1 MANDLIVS
9 GKVLIFSVFLAILIV
24 FSASSSAWAAQL
36 ETAINPNNPTSNFQM
51 TYQRTIVIE
60 YSEGGQLADLLR
72 GKSWEAAVT
81 AGSSDP
87 GVMDLTK
94 RLNQKIQSDES
105 GVKISDLNVD
115 YSVSF
120 NGRGINTL
128 IDYKLILKGAIS
140 DYVITQDQMRTLI
153 DMGWRGL
160 TVQGPVIVEEV
171 EINMPIS
178 ALEVNDPEL
187 YSQLRGTA
195 AEPLLS
201 DNLINADAIKNQPLS
216 NWHFLFDPT
225 GINVDASTYGLS
237 GEISGFVVSHYT
249 MGESSIREGRQVEQ
263 VKEVSFTLDKS
274 YIVRSIQ
281 SADNANIGIIGFGA
295 IDKLGALE
303 IVGVTATPPEG
314 FMTTSTGG
322 FPVGIIY
329 GMAGLAAIG
338 GGIIFFISNRKLK
351 AEAGQTEQTGIDPS
365 RLRAYQTSEGS
376 GGYQTVRGEAQLIDD
391 TGYQQTRS
399 VYDEQKSEEPSNK
412 SQSTRGS
419 LPKGFK
425 KD

>member
-1 MANDLIVS
+1 MS

-24 FSASSSAWAAQL
+24 FSTSSSAWAAQL
-36 ETAINPNNPTSNFQM
+36 ETSINPNNPTSKFQIK
-51 TYQRTIVIE
+51 YQRTVVIE
-60 YSEGGQLADLLR
+60 YNEGGQLADLLR
-72 GKSWEAAVT
+72 GKSWDATVAAD
-81 AGSSDP
+81 SSDS

-94 RLNQKIQSDES
+94 RLNQKIASDES

-120 NGRGINTL
+120 NGRGTNTL
-128 IDYKLILKGAIS
+128 IDYKLILKGDIS
-140 DYVITQDQMRTLI
+140 DYVITKDQIRALV

-160 TVQGPVIVEEV
+160 TVQGPVIVDGVEV
-171 EINMPIS
+171 NMPIS
-178 ALEVNDPEL
+178 ALEVNDAEM
-187 YSQLRGTA
+187 YSLIRGTA

-201 DNLINADAIKNQPLS
+201 ENLINAEAIKNQPLS

-225 GINVDASTYGLS
+225 GINVDAGTYGLS

-263 VKEVSFTLDKS
+263 IKEVTFTLDRP
-274 YIVRSIQ
+274 YVVRSIQ

-295 IDKLGALE
+295 IDKLGELE
-303 IVGVTATPPEG
+303 IIGVTPKAPENFG
-314 FMTTSTGG
+314 TTSTGG

-329 GMAGLAAIG
+329 GMAALAAIG
-338 GGIIFFISNRKLK
+338 GGAIFFISNRKLK

-391 TGYQQTRS
+391 TSYQKTRS
-399 VYDEQKSEEPSNK
+399 VYDEQKSEEPSTK

>member
-1 MANDLIVS
+1 MS

-24 FSASSSAWAAQL
+24 FSTSSAAWAAQL
-36 ETAINPNNPTSNFQM
+36 ETSINPNNPTSKFQIK
-51 TYQRTIVIE
+51 YQRTVVIE
-60 YSEGGQLADLLR
+60 YAEGGQLADMLR
-72 GKSWEAAVT
+72 GKSWESVVVAD
-81 AGSSDP
+81 SSDS
-87 GVMDLTK
+87 GVLDLTN
-94 RLNQKIQSDES
+94 RLNQKIASDES
-105 GVKISDLNVD
+105 GVKISNLSVD
-115 YSVSF
+115 YSASF

-128 IDYKLILKGAIS
+128 IDYKLILNGEIS
-140 DYVITQDQMRTLI
+140 DYVITKDQLRSLI

-160 TVQGPVIVEEV
+160 TVQGPVMVGGV

-178 ALEVNDPEL
+178 AIQVNDPET
-187 YSQLRGTA
+187 YSLLRGTT

-201 DNLINADAIKNQPLS
+201 EHLINADAIKNQPLS

-263 VKEVSFTLDKS
+263 VKEAKFTLDKP
-274 YIVRSIQ
+274 YVIRSIQ
-281 SADNANIGIIGFGA
+281 SADNANVGIIGFGA
-295 IDKLGALE
+295 IDKLGVLE
-303 IVGVTATPPEG
+303 IVGVTPKAPEG
-314 FMTTSTGG
+314 TTTTSTGG

-329 GMAGLAAIG
+329 GMAGLAAVG
-338 GGIIFFISNRKLK
+338 GGVIFFISNRKLK
-351 AEAGQTEQTGIDPS
+351 SEAGQTEQTGIDPS
-365 RLRAYQTSEGS
+365 RLRAYQTSEGA

-391 TGYQQTRS
+391 TSYQKTRS
-399 VYDEQKSEEPSNK
+399 VYDEQKSEEPSK
-412 SQSTRGS
+412 DSQSTRGS